1 MDKRRAL
8 AALLVLSLGSC
19 SRHEHL
25 APINYS
31 PPTTGLSDI
40 EIRTAIVQQSITEL
54 SGTVSMPLQRTNLPR
69 TQCLR

>member
-31 PPTTGLSDI
+31 PPH
-40 EIRTAIVQQSITEL
+40 
-54 SGTVSMPLQRTNLPR
+54 LPR
-69 TQCLR
+69 TQCLQ